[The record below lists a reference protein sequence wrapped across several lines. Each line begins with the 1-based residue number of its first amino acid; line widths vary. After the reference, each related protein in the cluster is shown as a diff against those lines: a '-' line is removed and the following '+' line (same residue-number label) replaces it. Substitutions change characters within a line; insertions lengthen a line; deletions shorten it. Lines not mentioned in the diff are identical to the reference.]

1 MEFDQEIHPTAIV
14 HPQAK
19 LANNIKI
26 GAYSVI
32 GKSVELGEGTEIGN
46 HVNITGLTKIGKL
59 NKIYHFSS
67 IGEQPQDMKYK
78 NQETFLEIGDRNTI
92 REFCTLNTG
101 TAEGGNKTSIGN
113 DNWIMAY
120 VHIAHD
126 CIVKNNI
133 VIANSA
139 TLAGHVEVDDYVVI
153 GGLTAIHQ
161 FCKIGQHAITMGGT
175 LLSQD
180 VPPYVRAVSKG
191 GMAFPN
197 GINSEGLRRRG
208 FNAKAISDIKNGYK
222 VVYMRDNSVDEA
234 KKELA
239 KLALSSP
246 EVGAYIDFIERS
258 NRGLIRSSG

>member
-1 MEFDQEIHPTAIV
+1 MEFEQDIHPTAIIHEEAILHKKV
-14 HPQAK
+14 
-19 LANNIKI
+19 KI

-46 HVNITGLTKIGKL
+46 HVNITGHTKIGKF
-59 NKIYHFSS
+59 NKIFHSSS

-78 NQETFLEIGDRNTI
+78 DQETSLEIGDRNTI
-92 REFCTLNTG
+92 REFCTINTG
-101 TAEGGNKTSIGN
+101 TVEGNKKTLIGN

-139 TLAGHVEVDDYVVI
+139 TLAGHVEVDDFVVL

-208 FNAKAISDIKNGYK
+208 FSSEAISNIKSGYK
-222 VVYMRDNSVDEA
+222 IIYMRDNSIDEA

-239 KLALSSP
+239 KLKLTSS
-246 EVGAYIDFIERS
+246 EVGSYIDFIERS

>member
-1 MEFDQEIHPTAIV
+1 MEFEKDIHPTAII
-14 HPQAK
+14 HQDAI
-19 LANNIKI
+19 LHNNVKV

-32 GKSVELGEGTEIGN
+32 GGSVELGEGTEIGN
-46 HVNITGLTKIGKL
+46 HVNITGHTKIGKS
-59 NKIYHFSS
+59 NKIYHSSS

-78 NQETFLEIGDRNTI
+78 NQETLLEIGDRNTI
-92 REFCTLNTG
+92 REFCSINTG
-101 TAEGGNKTSIGN
+101 TSEGNNKTLIGS

-133 VIANSA
+133 VIANNT
-139 TLAGHVEVDDYVVI
+139 TLAGHVEVDEHVVL
-153 GGLTAIHQ
+153 GGFTAIHQ
-161 FCKIGQHAITMGGT
+161 FCKVGQHAITMGGT

-180 VPPYVRAVSKG
+180 VPPYVRAVSRG

-208 FNAKAISDIKNGYK
+208 FTSEAIRDIKSGYK
-222 VVYMRDNSVDEA
+222 IIYMRNNSIDEA

-239 KLALSSP
+239 KLEVSSS
-246 EVGAYIDFIERS
+246 EVGEYIDFIERS

>member
-1 MEFDQEIHPTAIV
+1 MEFKQDIHPTAIIHQEAILHKKV
-14 HPQAK
+14 
-19 LANNIKI
+19 KI

-32 GKSVELGEGTEIGN
+32 GKSVEVGEGTEIGN
-46 HVNITGLTKIGKL
+46 HVNITGYTKIGKS
-59 NKIYHFSS
+59 NKIFHSSS

-78 NQETFLEIGDRNTI
+78 NQETYLEIGDRNTI
-92 REFCTLNTG
+92 REFCTINTG
-101 TAEGGNKTSIGN
+101 TVEGNKKTKIGN

-139 TLAGHVEVDDYVVI
+139 TLAGHVEVDDHVVL

-161 FCKIGQHAITMGGT
+161 FCKIGQHSITMGGT

-180 VPPYVRAVSKG
+180 VPPYVRAVSRG

-197 GINSEGLRRRG
+197 GINSEGLKRRG
-208 FNAKAISDIKNGYK
+208 FTSKAISDIKNGYK
-222 VVYMRDNSVDEA
+222 IIYMRNNSIDEA

-239 KLALSSP
+239 KLALSSSD
-246 EVGAYIDFIERS
+246 VGLYLDFIEKS

>member
-1 MEFDQEIHPTAIV
+1 MEFEQDIHPTAIIHQEAILHKKV
-14 HPQAK
+14 
-19 LANNIKI
+19 KI

-32 GKSVELGEGTEIGN
+32 GKFVELGEGTEIGN
-46 HVNITGLTKIGKL
+46 HVNITGHTKIGKS
-59 NKIYHFSS
+59 NKIFHSSS
-67 IGEQPQDMKYK
+67 IGEQPQDIKYK
-78 NQETFLEIGDRNTI
+78 DQETYLEIGDRNTI
-92 REFCTLNTG
+92 REFCTINTG
-101 TAEGGNKTSIGN
+101 TVEGGEKTLIGN

-133 VIANSA
+133 VIANNA
-139 TLAGHVEVDDYVVI
+139 TLAGHVEIDDYVVL

-180 VPPYVRAVSKG
+180 VPPYVRAVSRG

-197 GINSEGLRRRG
+197 GINSEGLKRRG
-208 FNAKAISDIKNGYK
+208 FTSETISNIKNGYK
-222 VVYMRDNSVDEA
+222 IIYMRDNSIDEA

-239 KLALSSP
+239 KLELSTS
-246 EVGAYIDFIERS
+246 EVGTYIDFIERS

>member
-1 MEFDQEIHPTAIV
+1 MEFEQDIHPTAIIHEGAILHKKV
-14 HPQAK
+14 
-19 LANNIKI
+19 KI

-46 HVNITGLTKIGKL
+46 HVNITGHTKIGKL
-59 NKIYHFSS
+59 NKIFHSSS

-180 VPPYVRAVSKG
+180 VPPYVRAVSRG

-222 VVYMRDNSVDEA
+222 VVYMRDNSIDEA

-246 EVGAYIDFIERS
+246 EVCAYIDFIERS

>member
-1 MEFDQEIHPTAIV
+1 MEFEQDIHPTAIIHQEAILHKKV
-14 HPQAK
+14 
-19 LANNIKI
+19 KI

-32 GKSVELGEGTEIGN
+32 GKFVELGEGTEIGN
-46 HVNITGLTKIGKL
+46 HVNITGHTKIGRS
-59 NKIYHFSS
+59 NKIFHSSS

-78 NQETFLEIGDRNTI
+78 DQETCLEIGDRNTI
-92 REFCTLNTG
+92 REFCTINTG
-101 TAEGGNKTSIGN
+101 TVEGNKKTLIGN

-133 VIANSA
+133 VIANNA
-139 TLAGHVEVDDYVVI
+139 TLAGHVEIDDYVVL
-153 GGLTAIHQ
+153 GGFTAIHQ

-180 VPPYVRAVSKG
+180 VLPYVRAVSRG

-208 FNAKAISDIKNGYK
+208 FTSEAINSIKNGYK
-222 VVYMRDNSVDEA
+222 IIYMRDNSLDEA

-239 KLALSSP
+239 KLQLTSS
-246 EVGAYIDFIERS
+246 EVGKYIDFIERS